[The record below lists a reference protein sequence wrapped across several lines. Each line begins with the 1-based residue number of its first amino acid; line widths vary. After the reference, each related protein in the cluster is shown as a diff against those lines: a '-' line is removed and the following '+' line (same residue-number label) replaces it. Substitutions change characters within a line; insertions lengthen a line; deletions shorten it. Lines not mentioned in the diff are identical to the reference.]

1 MGWLEI
7 IKTIADFGFITV
19 AAGFVMWQIYNY
31 IKHRNDLD
39 AKEVDKDDDKSD
51 KDDDKSDKDDDDEE
65 EKAMKLFG
73 QNK

>member
-39 AKEVDKDDDKSD
+39 AK
-51 KDDDKSDKDDDDEE
+51 
-65 EKAMKLFG
+65 
-73 QNK
+73 